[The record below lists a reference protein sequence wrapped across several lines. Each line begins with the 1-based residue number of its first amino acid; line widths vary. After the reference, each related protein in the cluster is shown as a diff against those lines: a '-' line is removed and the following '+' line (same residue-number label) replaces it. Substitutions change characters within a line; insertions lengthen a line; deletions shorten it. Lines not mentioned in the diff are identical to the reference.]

1 MSRLSP
7 STQAFLERR
16 AAARRKVAFSSAPS
30 QAAPSQA
37 ATATYKAATAVQQPA
52 AAGTHSATAMEQP
65 PTATPAGKAGSAGR
79 AQEAG
84 QEDTANSLG
93 TANKTGTAG
102 IACTAG
108 TVATTGKAGSVH
120 QQAISAQR
128 RHMSSGERDTGAN
141 SSVAVTEIISRL
153 RFSLEGQVVG
163 LKAVTS
169 QTQGP
174 AANQQVV
181 SRDIIRYTLNM
192 GHNLPYALTGHA
204 AL

>member
-7 STQAFLERR
+7 STQAFLQRR
-16 AAARRKVAFSSAPS
+16 AAAKRKVAFSS
-30 QAAPSQA
+30 APSQA

-52 AAGTHSATAMEQP
+52 AAGTHSATAVEQP
-65 PTATPAGKAGSAGR
+65 PSATPAGKAGSAGR
-79 AQEAG
+79 APQAG
-84 QEDTANSLG
+84 QEDTANSIG

-102 IACTAG
+102 TACTAG
-108 TVATTGKAGSVH
+108 TVGTTGKAGSVH
-120 QQAISAQR
+120 QQATSAQG

-174 AANQQVV
+174 AADQQVV
-181 SRDIIRYTLNM
+181 SRDIIRYTHNM
-192 GHNLPYALTGHA
+192 GHNLLYALTGHA